1 MPSDSLYELI
11 FSTKFKQ
18 NGKRSANW
26 VQVEAAIGAALFACK
41 SLDGA
46 AAGQR
51 V

>member
-1 MPSDSLYELI
+1 MSLI
-11 FSTKFKQ
+11 QFKQ
-18 NGKRSANW
+18 CQPLCKW